1 MLSGVAAK
9 VRRSSGLFA
18 LSSVPI
24 LGILS
29 ASLRNSIVRPDAAL
43 VSRSLEVKTK
53 LSTLLRAARN
63 IETGKRDF
71 VITGN
76 PEIPEY
82 STAAAKSITANRF
95 QVVAVVSDN
104 PRQAAL
110 LKALQPM
117 FAEPIAAAVAGAGL
131 RNAHGLT
138 EVSSGI
144 DQHDGAHHQPSER
157 NRRRTESRRPTPGD
171 AGSRSGI
178 TSHMVVCSLFVSLLA
193 SVEVA

>member
-1 MLSGVAAK
+1 MSGVAAK

-82 STAAAKSITANRF
+82 STAAAKSITATRLK
-95 QVVAVVSDN
+95 VVALASDN

-131 RNAHGLT
+131 RNAHGPT
-138 EVSSGI
+138 EASSGI
-144 DQHDGAHHQPSER
+144 DEHDGMAPITNLR
-157 NRRRTESRRPTPGD
+157 NAIGDAQNPEDPLLAMRVAALELRRTWLFAAYLCRCWRR
-171 AGSRSGI
+171 
-178 TSHMVVCSLFVSLLA
+178 
-193 SVEVA
+193 